1 MFNSRSKL
9 IADIQAD
16 YEFIIHDD
24 FDPDNDLTADQH
36 LEWLHTLSDEELAT
50 I

>member
-1 MFNSRSKL
+1 MSYSRSQL
-9 IADIQAD
+9 IADIQTD

-24 FDPDNDLTADQH
+24 FDPENDLTPEQH